1 MFGVVKHYF
10 SSYAHQVSF
19 YLIKN
24 LVKTV
29 QYKNNYYNLN
39 IRFLFEYILN
49 VIYSCDA
56 KLNFQHHYTSL
67 QYHMLLQKT
76 V

>member
-24 LVKTV
+24 IVKTV
-29 QYKNNYYNLN
+29 KYKTN
-39 IRFLFEYILN
+39 IMFLWL
-49 VIYSCDA
+49 SGRA
-56 KLNFQHHYTSL
+56 LR
-67 QYHMLLQKT
+67 
-76 V
+76 